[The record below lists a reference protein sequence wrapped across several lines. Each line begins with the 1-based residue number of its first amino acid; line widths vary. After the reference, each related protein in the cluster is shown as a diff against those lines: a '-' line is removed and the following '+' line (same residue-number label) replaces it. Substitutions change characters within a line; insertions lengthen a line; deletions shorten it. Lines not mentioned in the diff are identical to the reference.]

1 MPATLNSHVMVNNFN
16 EQSAKFNGAGNQ
28 NVNKPKVGGSSMSVK
43 PQVTKAKSNKLPKE
57 VLAKIL
63 AKKKIG
69 AVAAAAEAKENS
81 INFPMLPMMSITQS
95 TRLDKSIFIP
105 SNIRVIGQANKEV
118 IVCALVQSKNTKVS
132 PANNSNVNS
141 RSLLL
146 AFDQHA
152 VHERIRLETL
162 RKATFHELTVED
174 ASLVT
179 ALHRLHQLTEQ
190 VSRQTFIKFS
200 RAAVV
205 ELQQVLGIVRSLH
218 DNHKLRTSA
227 YAEPVEQADDALNV
241 GHLLQ
246 AGHLSRNEP
255 PVGDHIPVWHF
266 PAVDHL
272 DGYL

>member
-1 MPATLNSHVMVNNFN
+1 
-16 EQSAKFNGAGNQ
+16 
-28 NVNKPKVGGSSMSVK
+28 MSVK

-162 RKATFHELTVED
+162 RKATFHELTGNLITRRV
-174 ASLVT
+174 AP
-179 ALHRLHQLTEQ
+179 
-190 VSRQTFIKFS
+190 
-200 RAAVV
+200 
-205 ELQQVLGIVRSLH
+205 
-218 DNHKLRTSA
+218 
-227 YAEPVEQADDALNV
+227 PVEYSISAGQWKHISSKMEIFEKIVGLKCSLKKPNV
-241 GHLLQ
+241 EAISESGDKVKLCVILKHQFTFCLL
-246 AGHLSRNEP
+246 
-255 PVGDHIPVWHF
+255 
-266 PAVDHL
+266 
-272 DGYL
+272 

>member
-1 MPATLNSHVMVNNFN
+1 MSAVYFELGTFATLNSHTMVNSFN
-16 EQSAKFNGAGNQ
+16 EQLAKSSGTGNQ
-28 NVNKPKVGGSSMSVK
+28 SVNKPKVGGSSMSVK

-162 RKATFHELTVED
+162 RKATFHELTV
-174 ASLVT
+174 
-179 ALHRLHQLTEQ
+179 
-190 VSRQTFIKFS
+190 
-200 RAAVV
+200 
-205 ELQQVLGIVRSLH
+205 
-218 DNHKLRTSA
+218 
-227 YAEPVEQADDALNV
+227 Y
-241 GHLLQ
+241 
-246 AGHLSRNEP
+246 LS
-255 PVGDHIPVWHF
+255 IC
-266 PAVDHL
+266 
-272 DGYL
+272 